1 VVFKSVVVAQRGML
15 HWPGLL
21 HCYNGSAGWQVINEW
36 KLEKDGVDV
45 SLTDIA
51 NQTRDA
57 QLDDRSTFL
66 GLGPKR
72 YCLIICL

>member
-1 VVFKSVVVAQRGML
+1 MFIQLRNRPL
-15 HWPGLL
+15 EL
-21 HCYNGSAGWQVINEW
+21 QVINEW

-51 NQTRDA
+51 NQTRDS

-72 YCLIICL
+72 YVAFRLPPCDAVFETLELADLQS